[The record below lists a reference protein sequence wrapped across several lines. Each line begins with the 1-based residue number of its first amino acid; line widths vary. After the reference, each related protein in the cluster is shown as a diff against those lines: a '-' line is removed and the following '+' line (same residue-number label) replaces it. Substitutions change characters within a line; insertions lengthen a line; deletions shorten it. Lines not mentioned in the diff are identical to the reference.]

1 MLLTTIQSDLTS
13 FLKSRNEIGVSALRL
28 VLAKIQNL
36 EIEKCP
42 PGTDKKLND
51 EDVLGVIL
59 KQVKQHQEA
68 IEMFEKAGRLELAE
82 REKAQ
87 MAAIQKYLPEQMSE
101 KELKPIIARLNT
113 GDFGSTMKAVMAETR
128 GRADGSKIAAMVKNI
143 IDA

>member
-1 MLLTTIQSDLTS
+1 MLLATITSDLTI
-13 FLKSRNEIGVSALRL
+13 FLKSRNEVGVSALRL